1 MKILHLCLANF
12 YIDNYSYQE
21 NMLPKFHKKLGYEV
35 EIIASMQ
42 SFDRNGVTSFI
53 EKSSYSYINENG
65 IKVTRLQYKHSNSQ
79 LQRFRHYI
87 GTKGAVESASPDIIF
102 FTVASLATC
111 RLSSTMLSLILM
123 SNSSLTAMPAIRT
136 ALPIGFRFISSIESF
151 GVMRLSLRSP
161 ILSAFGVFSRLVSI
175 FLRRIIGCLR
185 RSVGFWSWAPM
196 MMK

>member
-102 FTVASLATC
+102 CHGCQFGDMPVIVDYVKSHPDVKLFIDSHAT
-111 RLSSTMLSLILM
+111 
-123 SNSSLTAMPAIRT
+123 IRT